1 MMIASFIVSAA
12 AIPCC
17 LVLLQV
23 ILLLVA
29 QPALWITGSAA
40 AGGVVAIT
48 VAGVIIFTI
57 IRSGLQQVG
66 VLPGKAWKV
75 YVLLLIMLLMSVWML
90 VLIKFSPDKTLT
102 RSSLMLGCVAC
113 TYITMMIISDW
124 VNRNQQVKFVQ
135 GLPTFFMG
143 VQNFNRL
150 GLC

>member
-1 MMIASFIVSAA
+1 MMIASFIISAV

-40 AGGVVAIT
+40 AGGIVAVT
-48 VAGVIIFTI
+48 VAGLFIFTI
-57 IRSGLQQVG
+57 IRSGLVEVG

-75 YVLLLIMLLMSVWML
+75 YALLFLMLLMSVWML
-90 VLIKFSPDKTLT
+90 VLIRFSPDTTLT

-113 TYITMMIISDW
+113 TYTSMMIISDW
-124 VNRNQQVKFVQ
+124 VNRNQKVDFRPSV
-135 GLPTFFMG
+135 PDYA
-143 VQNFNRL
+143 
-150 GLC
+150 